1 MMKRVALY
9 ARVSTDRGA
18 QTTEN
23 QLRELQAVAVRLGW
37 TVVAVYTDEGISGT
51 KGRDQRPGFDA
62 LLKGV
67 ARKEY
72 DMIAAWSVDRLGRS
86 LQDLVSFL
94 ADVQAR
100 GVDLYL
106 HQQAIDTSTPSGRM
120 LFQLLGVFAEFE
132 RAMIR
137 SRVVA
142 GLDRVRGKKRLGRPP
157 MPTSVSSR
165 SRRCW
170 QVGKG
175 VRETARATSRDGDV
189 QRLKRGDGRREEC
202 PGQRCRIKK
211 DPETMPPGHRGSGQ
225 PHPEHHRAGH
235 IRKGED
241 DRCPSVRNTG
251 PTTVVDTDT
260 PIDRFIGKFRHL
272 HLDNEREEVVVGKA
286 SRFHATVNKDVQ
298 KVRSLGTDFI
308 LRDHVPNFGL
318 RRGWVHHAALRLK
331 VPE

>member
-1 MMKRVALY
+1 MKKRVALY

-37 TVVAVYTDEGISGT
+37 TVVAVHTDDGISGA

-86 LQDLVSFL
+86 LQDLISFL

-157 MPTSVSSR
+157 MPTTRVD
-165 SRRCW
+165 
-170 QVGKG
+170 QIKAMLANGKG
-175 VRETARATSRDGDV
+175 VRETARATGSGTATV
-189 QRLKRGDGRREEC
+189 QRLKKAMADE
-202 PGQRCRIKK
+202 
-211 DPETMPPGHRGSGQ
+211 M
-225 PHPEHHRAGH
+225 
-235 IRKGED
+235 
-241 DRCPSVRNTG
+241 NTQ
-251 PTTVVDTDT
+251 D
-260 PIDRFIGKFRHL
+260 
-272 HLDNEREEVVVGKA
+272 
-286 SRFHATVNKDVQ
+286 
-298 KVRSLGTDFI
+298 
-308 LRDHVPNFGL
+308 
-318 RRGWVHHAALRLK
+318 HAAA
-331 VPE
+331 

>member
-1 MMKRVALY
+1 MKRVAIY
-9 ARVSTDRGA
+9 ARVSTDKN
-18 QTTEN
+18 QTVEN

-37 TVVAVYTDEGISGT
+37 TVVAVHTDDGISGA

-86 LQDLVSFL
+86 LQDLISFL

-120 LFQLLGVFAEFE
+120 LFQLLGVFSEFE

-157 MPTSVSSR
+157 MPTERIEQVKAML
-165 SRRCW
+165 
-170 QVGKG
+170 QVGRG
-175 VRETARATSRDGDV
+175 VRETARALRVGSATV
-189 QRLKRGDGRREEC
+189 QRVKRSMADEKNA
-202 PGQRCRIKK
+202 Q
-211 DPETMPPGHRGSGQ
+211 
-225 PHPEHHRAGH
+225 
-235 IRKGED
+235 
-241 DRCPSVRNTG
+241 
-251 PTTVVDTDT
+251 
-260 PIDRFIGKFRHL
+260 
-272 HLDNEREEVVVGKA
+272 DNV
-286 SRFHATVNKDVQ
+286 
-298 KVRSLGTDFI
+298 
-308 LRDHVPNFGL
+308 
-318 RRGWVHHAALRLK
+318 AA
-331 VPE
+331 